1 MELIM
6 KELNMTEVEFVSGA
20 GLMKSIGFAVGWTM
34 GAGAAMQ
41 QRINNMD
48 NFMLGAMQYGA

>member
-1 MELIM
+1 M
-6 KELNMTEVEFVSGA
+6 KELNMTEVDFVSGA
-20 GLMKSIGFAVGWTM
+20 GIMKSIGFAVGWAM
-34 GAGAAMQ
+34 GAGTAMQ

>member
-1 MELIM
+1 M

-20 GLMKSIGFAVGWTM
+20 GIMKSIGFAVGWTM